1 MLSKFIFICSVLTL
15 WKTKP
20 GNLFKRALPLQHE
33 IVSPVTHRNPLF
45 FGKFI
50 QQSAN
55 TFPYASQM
63 FKLLNKPL
71 SILSKEKIIHLT
83 PVRLFLTGQIHD

>member
-1 MLSKFIFICSVLTL
+1 MELVQEGTTSAARDRFSGNTPKSV
-15 WKTKP
+15 
-20 GNLFKRALPLQHE
+20 
-33 IVSPVTHRNPLF
+33 V

-83 PVRLFLTGQIHD
+83 PVRLFLTGQIHN

>member
-1 MLSKFIFICSVLTL
+1 MLSKFIIICSVLAL
-15 WKTKP
+15 WTREP
-20 GNLFKRALPLQHE
+20 VQDRTTSAARDRFSGNTPKSV
-33 IVSPVTHRNPLF
+33 I

-50 QQSAN
+50 QHSAN
-55 TFPYASQM
+55 TFPYATQM

>member
-1 MLSKFIFICSVLTL
+1 MLSKFIIICSVLAL
-15 WKTKP
+15 CKTKP
-20 GNLFKRALPLQHE
+20 GNPFQEGTTSAARDRFSGNTLKSV
-33 IVSPVTHRNPLF
+33 I

-63 FKLLNKPL
+63 FKLLNKLL
-71 SILSKEKIIHLT
+71 SIFVLRKK
-83 PVRLFLTGQIHD
+83 

>member
-1 MLSKFIFICSVLTL
+1 MLSKFIIICSVLAL
-15 WKTKP
+15 WKTKI
-20 GNLFKRALPLQHE
+20 GNLFKRKLPLQHE
-33 IVSPVTHRNPLF
+33 IVSPVPKSII

-50 QQSAN
+50 QQSTN

-83 PVRLFLTGQIHD
+83 PVRLFLT

>member
-1 MLSKFIFICSVLTL
+1 MLSKFIIICSVLAL

-20 GNLFKRALPLQHE
+20 GNLFKTEQPLQHGV
-33 IVSPVTHRNPLF
+33 VSPVTHPKF
-45 FGKFI
+45 IIFGKFI

>member
-1 MLSKFIFICSVLTL
+1 MGHYNREPIQAETTSAARDRFSDNTPKSV
-15 WKTKP
+15 
-20 GNLFKRALPLQHE
+20 
-33 IVSPVTHRNPLF
+33 I

-71 SILSKEKIIHLT
+71 SIFSKEKIIHLT

>member
-1 MLSKFIFICSVLTL
+1 MLSKFIFICSVLAL
-15 WKTKP
+15 WETKT
-20 GNLFKRALPLQHE
+20 GNLLKRKLPLQHQ
-33 IVSPVTHRNPLF
+33 IVSLVNTPKSLIFR
-45 FGKFI
+45 KFI
-50 QQSAN
+50 KQSAN

-63 FKLLNKPL
+63 FKLLNNPL